1 MAEKKTTKGTGRRM
15 RSLISKEELAD
26 AKAYFQA
33 NDLLLNPPI
42 RRAAYSDRTAW
53 VMASMAQLVYER
65 FEEGGSAREL
75 LLEKLKGGGFK
86 MVAEFNDPKTDTQA
100 FLVTNG
106 EYAVLAFRGTEVSK
120 KADIAIDVKA
130 TKVSIIEG
138 RVHNGFLGGYNSI
151 RNDILKALKKCGDF
165 RSILQVTRLAL
176 RWRLSPQITLK
187 AK

>member
-42 RRAAYSDRTAW
+42 KRAAYSDRTAW

-75 LLEKLKGGGFK
+75 LLEKLKG
-86 MVAEFNDPKTDTQA
+86 
-100 FLVTNG
+100 
-106 EYAVLAFRGTEVSK
+106 
-120 KADIAIDVKA
+120 
-130 TKVSIIEG
+130 
-138 RVHNGFLGGYNSI
+138 
-151 RNDILKALKKCGDF
+151 
-165 RSILQVTRLAL
+165 
-176 RWRLSPQITLK
+176 WRL
-187 AK
+187 